1 MIAKKNKKI
10 IFLAAVVFLFFVVVI
25 FSDLKAALAEEGF
38 GSMSGYLNDIATNV
52 DLKKASVPTMI
63 GKIIYGILGLL
74 GVFSL
79 LLVIYAGLKWMLA
92 DGNEETVSQSK
103 KIILY
108 AIIGVLIIMGSY
120 AVTYYVVDR
129 IVSSSLQSGSLDIPI
144 EPQNLGP
151 GQFRDNTCSG
161 NGDCESGYECIN
173 GFCIPSRLDYVCNNP
188 SDCAIYCSG
197 TQTATCEN
205 HICGCADNYC
215 DNLNCLRN
223 CRAQGYTSGYCD
235 SGNNCECT

>member
-120 AVTYYVVDR
+120 AVTYYVIDKV
-129 IVSSSLQSGSLDIPI
+129 IQSTQSREYYATPRNAEVPGVGNPVPVGCTGDNECPDCTYGVRFCDQNTGVCGCRKAEVNPDI
-144 EPQNLGP
+144 N
-151 GQFRDNTCSG
+151 S
-161 NGDCESGYECIN
+161 
-173 GFCIPSRLDYVCNNP
+173 CIPE
-188 SDCAIYCSG
+188 DCAD
-197 TQTATCEN
+197 E
-205 HICGCADNYC
+205 
-215 DNLNCLRN
+215 
-223 CRAQGYTSGYCD
+223 CRGEGQGYVSGYCD
-235 SGNNCECT
+235 SYNICQCI